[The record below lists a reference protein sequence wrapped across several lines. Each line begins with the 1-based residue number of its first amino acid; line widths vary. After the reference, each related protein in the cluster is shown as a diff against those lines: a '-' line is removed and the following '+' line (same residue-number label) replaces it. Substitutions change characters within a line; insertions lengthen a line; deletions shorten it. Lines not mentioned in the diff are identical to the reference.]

1 MMETDDKLI
10 RDFFNE
16 NRQEVPDRGF
26 SRRVMRKLP
35 QRRNLVFKICGI
47 VIALFAFAL
56 FIAYGG
62 LLGIIYLFRDMFIS
76 LAQNS
81 NLFTDPKSIIIAV
94 IVLAILGFNKIWS
107 MD

>member
-35 QRRNLVFKICGI
+35 QHRNLILKICGI

-62 LLGIIYLFRDMFIS
+62 
-76 LAQNS
+76 
-81 NLFTDPKSIIIAV
+81 
-94 IVLAILGFNKIWS
+94 
-107 MD
+107 